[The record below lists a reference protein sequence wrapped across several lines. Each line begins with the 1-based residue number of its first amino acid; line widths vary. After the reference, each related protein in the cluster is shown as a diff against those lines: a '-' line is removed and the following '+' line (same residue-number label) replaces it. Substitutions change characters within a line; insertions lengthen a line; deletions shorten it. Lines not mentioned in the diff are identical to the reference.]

1 MIKGILSISGQP
13 GLYKQIA
20 EAKNR
25 IIVESLTTGKRMPA
39 SGSAKISSLEEIAV
53 FTREGDIPLRE
64 VFKRISEHENGGFI
78 GDPKNAGADVKNYF
92 MQIVPEYDQERV
104 YVSDIRKIL
113 IWYNLLQQKGLL
125 DFTKEESEA
134 EPSDEPSPG
143 STSPDAGVP
152 SE

>member
-1 MIKGILSISGQP
+1 MLKGILSISGQP

-64 VFKRISEHENGGFI
+64 VFKRISEHENGVSSEI
-78 GDPKNAGADVKNYF
+78 PR
-92 MQIVPEYDQERV
+92 MPE
-104 YVSDIRKIL
+104 L
-113 IWYNLLQQKGLL
+113 M
-125 DFTKEESEA
+125 
-134 EPSDEPSPG
+134 
-143 STSPDAGVP
+143 
-152 SE
+152 